1 MARRRGTIGRREHP
15 QPRPSGM
22 QGTCSSAVAGDP
34 VNQRARRF
42 SFSRTVVSH
51 LDAEPKFCAV
61 ASGSPVEPRRLEYPQ
76 RCAQSLL
83 VLCGG
88 WTAGGTYGGGAAGPT
103 PSAGSAHHRRYVV
116 LRRHRAVPAEIL
128 SFPCAPLLVACRL
141 GELGV

>member
-88 WTAGGTYGGGAAGPT
+88 WRDVRRWRRGAD
-103 PSAGSAHHRRYVV
+103 
-116 LRRHRAVPAEIL
+116 AV
-128 SFPCAPLLVACRL
+128 CRL
-141 GELGV
+141 GAPSKICCPTKTPCRSCGNPQLSVRAPPGGLPAW